1 MRKIAFRSLL
11 FLIAMTMG
19 NMSKASA
26 QTDAR
31 HSMSKMSKDSQA
43 EVDHSMLAH
52 HMEMDVHMKMTAL
65 RPVKPGDQE
74 KAQQVARVARKVCER
89 YKDYKTALADGFH
102 IFMPN
107 IPHKQ
112 YHFNNSEYAREAAEH
127 FNPEHPTS
135 LLYEKDGEGY
145 KLIGVMYTAPAW
157 TSEDELNER
166 VPLSIVQW
174 HAHVNLCLPPPN
186 QSQAAANSEHRFG
199 PEGSISKQTE
209 CEAVGGRFVPQI
221 FGWMVHVYPFAQ
233 NPNDIWSVERQM
245 SEEN

>member
-1 MRKIAFRSLL
+1 
-11 FLIAMTMG
+11 
-19 NMSKASA
+19 
-26 QTDAR
+26 
-31 HSMSKMSKDSQA
+31 
-43 EVDHSMLAH
+43 
-52 HMEMDVHMKMTAL
+52 MEMDVHMKMTAL

-135 LLYEKDGEGY
+135 LLYEKDGDGY

-199 PEGSISKQTE
+199 PEGSISKQME